1 MGRLWYSLD
10 TWHQVVRLK
19 AFYSVW
25 PFSLSAV
32 LPLRNLV
39 SFHSRGSDR
48 PSSPKQKK
56 TKKTP
61 SGRMTQSRYW
71 ASHVCVW
78 THQITEPLFYSS
90 LCSKCLEGECDLVRE
105 SEINYRGRVP
115 DGFPTKCRLTVFIK
129 VKCWTS
135 KFVFV
140 WFSHQQTAL
149 WTLGSQP
156 HMVSPGVQMSRY
168 SNRSRIWLLC
178 VCNTL

>member
-61 SGRMTQSRYW
+61 AVVWHKVDTGRRMFVSEHIRSQN
-71 ASHVCVW
+71 HCFIPLCVPNVW
-78 THQITEPLFYSS
+78 KENAISWGSWRLITVAG
-90 LCSKCLEGECDLVRE
+90 CLMD
-105 SEINYRGRVP
+105 
-115 DGFPTKCRLTVFIK
+115 FQQTVFIK

-135 KFVFV
+135 KFVFCLI
-140 WFSHQQTAL
+140 FSPANC
-149 WTLGSQP
+149 TLNLGVATP
-156 HMVSPGVQMSRY
+156 HGVTWC
-168 SNRSRIWLLC
+168 SN
-178 VCNTL
+178 VAVF

>member
-1 MGRLWYSLD
+1 MTSGGEIKSL
-10 TWHQVVRLK
+10 L
-19 AFYSVW
+19 
-25 PFSLSAV
+25 FSLTFLSLCCPSSEKSCV
-32 LPLRNLV
+32 LPQPWQWQAI
-39 SFHSRGSDR
+39 FT
-48 PSSPKQKK
+48 KTKK
-56 TKKTP
+56 NKKTP

-90 LCSKCLEGECDLVRE
+90 LCSKCLEGECDLMRE
-105 SEINYRGRVP
+105 LEINYRGRVP